1 MSATRQ
7 SQQSPPSTESKSSS
21 KASWAAKK
29 SPALKS
35 RTPAPKPGGKRSGG
49 TPATLHQQGSRAR
62 PPEGRSDRAGGT
74 APGRSSGRLLAP
86 VALDLDRDPARGMAR
101 GQRYGDLEHAVL
113 VARGD
118 LLGIDPVGEGQ
129 APLEAAV
136 ADLAEAA
143 ALLLPLRPALA
154 GDGEGRALQGDLDVG
169 RVDTGEVTAQDE
181 LLVLGARL
189 DRRPPGAA
197 GLEEGVEITIQIEE
211 AAEERPRHV
220 ARPRLG
226 DQAVQHLSSLLL
238 SWIFCALGKHG
249 TSGCKGARGR

>member
-7 SQQSPPSTESKSSS
+7 SQQSPPSTESRSSS

-35 RTPAPKPGGKRSGG
+35 RTPAPKPGGRRSGG
-49 TPATLHQQGSRAR
+49 TPATLYQRVVACAPPGGAVR
-62 PPEGRSDRAGGT
+62 PAGGT
-74 APGRSSGRLLAP
+74 APGRTSGRLLAP
-86 VALDLDRDPARGMAR
+86 VALDLDRDPAGGMAR

-118 LLGIDPVGEGQ
+118 LLGIDPVGEGE

-143 ALLLPLRPALA
+143 ALLLLLPLRPALA
-154 GDGEGRALQGDLDVG
+154 GDGEGRALEGDVDVG
-169 RVDTGEVTAQDE
+169 RADTGEVTAQDE
-181 LLVLGARL
+181 LPVLGARL

-197 GLEEGVEITIQIEE
+197 GLEEGVEIAIQIEE

-220 ARPRLG
+220 VRPRLG
-226 DQAVQHLSSLLL
+226 DQAVQHFHRASFPG
-238 SWIFCALGKHG
+238 IFCALGTHG
-249 TSGCKGARGR
+249 APGCK

>member
-7 SQQSPPSTESKSSS
+7 SQQSPPSTESRSSS

-49 TPATLHQQGSRAR
+49 TPATLYQRVVACAPPGGAVR
-62 PPEGRSDRAGGT
+62 PAGGT
-74 APGRSSGRLLAP
+74 APGRTSGRLLAP
-86 VALDLDRDPARGMAR
+86 VSLDLDRDPAGGMAR

-118 LLGIDPVGEGQ
+118 LLGIHPVGYGQ

-143 ALLLPLRPALA
+143 ALLLLLPLRPALA

-181 LLVLGARL
+181 LPVLGARL

-197 GLEEGVEITIQIEE
+197 GLEEGVEIAIQIEE

-220 ARPRLG
+220 VRPRLG
-226 DQAVQHLSSLLL
+226 DQAVQLFIAPP
-238 SWIFCALGKHG
+238 W
-249 TSGCKGARGR
+249 TRGWVRGPSATCGSADP

>member
-7 SQQSPPSTESKSSS
+7 SQQSPPSTESRSSS

-35 RTPAPKPGGKRSGG
+35 RTPPPKRGGKRSGG
-49 TPATLHQQGSRAR
+49 TPATLYQRVVACAPPGGAVR
-62 PPEGRSDRAGGT
+62 PAGGT
-74 APGRSSGRLLAP
+74 APGRTGRLLAP
-86 VALDLDRDPARGMAR
+86 VALDLDRDPAGGMAR

-118 LLGIDPVGEGQ
+118 LLGIHPVGYGQ

-143 ALLLPLRPALA
+143 ALLLLLPLRPALA

-181 LLVLGARL
+181 LPVLGARL
-189 DRRPPGAA
+189 DRRPPGAG
-197 GLEEGVEITIQIEE
+197 GLEEGVEIAIQIEE

-220 ARPRLG
+220 VRPRLG
-226 DQAVQHLSSLLL
+226 DQAVPHMSSRLL
-238 SWIFCALGKHG
+238 SLDFLRPW
-249 TSGCKGARGR
+249 